1 MQIKDINQVDFS
13 KLNKKITL
21 IVPAQ
26 NAKLGPPV
34 GAILGQAKIKV
45 KDFCSLFNDYT
56 KKFHLGFPLRV
67 LVYVYKNDSFNFIVY
82 SPSITFF
89 LKNFTTINKKKT
101 INLTDIYKI
110 ALIKQLEQ
118 KNVPLQIIFRNIIN
132 IVSQLKINII

>member
-1 MQIKDINQVDFS
+1 MQIKEINQVDFS
-13 KLNKKITL
+13 KLSKKITL

-45 KDFCSLFNDYT
+45 KDFCSIFNEYT

-82 SPSITFF
+82 SPGITFF
-89 LKNFTTINKKKT
+89 IKNFININKKKT
-101 INLTDIYKI
+101 ISMVDLYKI
-110 ALIKQLEQ
+110 AIIKQSEQ
-118 KNVPLQIIFRNIIN
+118 KNISLQIIFRNIVN
-132 IVSQLKINII
+132 ITLQLKINII